1 MAHIG
6 LKYPVFAPITT
17 ETDAGVITYA
27 AGFVVGK
34 AINYA
39 GTPNNAD
46 VVLYADDGVAESD
59 KSITNE
65 GVSLEA
71 DDLSLKVYAD
81 LLGHTYT
88 AEVTTQG
95 SEAPESVAVS
105 IDDVAP
111 YGGLGFY
118 RRRKKNG
125 VLSFDA
131 IWLHKV
137 QFAEPTTNGATKADT
152 VTFQTRTVE
161 GTAYPTNAGAI
172 KEEAIFTTEAAAKA
186 WINAK
191 AGIS

>member
-6 LKYPVFAPITT
+6 LKYPVFAPITA
-17 ETDAGVITYA
+17 ETDAGAITYGD
-27 AGFVVGK
+27 GFVVGK
-34 AINYA
+34 AINYT
-39 GTPNNAD
+39 GTPSNAD

-152 VTFQTRTVE
+152 VTFQTRTIE
-161 GTAYPTNAGAI
+161 GTAYPTNAGAM

-186 WINAK
+186 WINTK

>member
-6 LKYPVFAPITT
+6 LKYPVFAPITA
-17 ETDAGVITYA
+17 ETDAGAITYGE
-27 AGFVVGK
+27 GFVVGK
-34 AINYA
+34 AINYT
-39 GTPNNAD
+39 GTPSNAD

-71 DDLSLKVYAD
+71 DDLSLEVYAD

-191 AGIS
+191 AGIA

>member
-6 LKYPVFAPITT
+6 LKYPVFAPITA
-17 ETDAGVITYA
+17 ETDAGAITYGE
-27 AGFVVGK
+27 GFVVGK
-34 AINYA
+34 AINYT
-39 GTPNNAD
+39 GTPSNAD

-71 DDLSLKVYAD
+71 DDLSLEVYAD

-152 VTFQTRTVE
+152 VTFQTRTIE

-172 KEEAIFTTEAAAKA
+172 KEEAIFATEAAAKA

-191 AGIS
+191 AGIA

>member
-1 MAHIG
+1 MEHIG

-17 ETDAGVITYA
+17 ETDAGVITYGE
-27 AGFVVGK
+27 GFVVGK
-34 AINYA
+34 AINYT
-39 GTPNNAD
+39 GTPSNAD

>member
-6 LKYPVFAPITT
+6 LKYPVFAPISN
-17 ETDAGVITYA
+17 ETDAGVITYGT
-27 AGFVVGK
+27 GFVVGK
-34 AINYA
+34 AINYT
-39 GTPNNAD
+39 GTPSNAD

-71 DDLSLKVYAD
+71 DDLTLKVYAD

-88 AEVTTQG
+88 AESTTQG
-95 SEAPESVAVS
+95 SEAPESVAVN

-137 QFAEPTTNGATKADT
+137 QFAEPTTNGATKAET
-152 VTFQTRTVE
+152 VTFQTRTIE
-161 GTAYPTNAGAI
+161 GTAYPTNAGAM

-186 WINAK
+186 WINTK

>member
-6 LKYPVFAPITT
+6 LKYPVFAPIAA
-17 ETDAGVITYA
+17 ETDAGAITYGE
-27 AGFVVGK
+27 GFVVGK
-34 AINYA
+34 AINYT
-39 GTPNNAD
+39 GTPSNAD

-71 DDLSLKVYAD
+71 DDLSLEVYAD

-152 VTFQTRTVE
+152 VTFQTRTIE

-191 AGIS
+191 AGIA

>member
-6 LKYPVFAPITT
+6 LKYPVFAPIAT
-17 ETDAGVITYA
+17 ETDAGVITYG

-39 GTPNNAD
+39 GTPSNAD

-71 DDLSLKVYAD
+71 DDLSLEVYAD

-152 VTFQTRTVE
+152 VTFQTRTIE
-161 GTAYPTNAGAI
+161 GTAYPTNAGAM

>member
-6 LKYPVFAPITT
+6 LKYPVFAPITA
-17 ETDAGVITYA
+17 ETDAGAITYGD
-27 AGFVVGK
+27 GFVVGK
-34 AINYA
+34 AINYT
-39 GTPNNAD
+39 GTPSNAD

-172 KEEAIFTTEAAAKA
+172 KEEAIFTTETAAKA

-191 AGIS
+191 AGIA